1 MSFGWSMRGQ
11 ALNASFVLQSI
22 GLTQVSATPST
33 TWSGSRC
40 RRIQDSEIYLGTF
53 NMAELTSHSPKTPHN
68 PSISGQKGGEATLSR
83 HGINHFRYAGQK
95 GGDAL
100 VTKYGRDHFI
110 ALG

>member
-1 MSFGWSMRGQ
+1 M
-11 ALNASFVLQSI
+11 
-22 GLTQVSATPST
+22 T
-33 TWSGSRC
+33 T
-40 RRIQDSEIYLGTF
+40 
-53 NMAELTSHSPKTPHN
+53 KPHN

-110 ALG
+110 ALGRKSAAARARKRGEEPEEDYCPSAYW